1 MNAIRVIA
9 VPITISAKTLYC
21 SCRSTPVQY
30 HRTHVLDRMTLME
43 SRRDPFVRVTSV
55 QMADRPCATRL
66 GLALFALLL
75 ALIFPATAIAQA
87 YPCPQGPGPGERQ
100 IGTSG
105 GSHGVAA
112 MPMCVDD
119 GAPDDGQAAYPAGPA
134 PIHTAHWVFAIGTTA
149 DGHSAYVLAADPVF
163 AGDAEALLFRR
174 CNAAGVRDCRIV
186 RRFGSG
192 VFAVAQAADG
202 GYVHA
207 IYPYPELT
215 SEMRHGK
222 KARKQAEQAIIEA
235 CVQQTGGPCK
245 LKEIRPSNE
254 WSGYDR

>member
-1 MNAIRVIA
+1 MG
-9 VPITISAKTLYC
+9 
-21 SCRSTPVQY
+21 
-30 HRTHVLDRMTLME
+30 
-43 SRRDPFVRVTSV
+43 SRRNAFVRATS
-55 QMADRPCATRL
+55 APPAGSPCASRF
-66 GLALFALLL
+66 GSALFALLL
-75 ALIFPATAIAQA
+75 AWMLFPATVIAQA
-87 YPCPQGPGPGERQ
+87 YPCPQGPGPGQQQ
-100 IGTSG
+100 IGMSG

-112 MPMCVDD
+112 TPMCVDD
-119 GAPDDGQAAYPAGPA
+119 GAPDHGQAAYPTGPA

-149 DGHSAYVLAADPVF
+149 DGHPAYVLAADPVF
-163 AGDAEALLFRR
+163 AEDAETLLFRR
-174 CNAAGVRDCRIV
+174 CDAGGVRGCRIV
-186 RRFGSG
+186 RRFESG

-215 SEMRHGK
+215 SEIRHEK
-222 KARKQAEQAIIEA
+222 KARKQAELAIVEA

>member
-1 MNAIRVIA
+1 MPFCAPLISRKYLGLGL
-9 VPITISAKTLYC
+9 ISAPLRG
-21 SCRSTPVQY
+21 SPR
-30 HRTHVLDRMTLME
+30 E
-43 SRRDPFVRVTSV
+43 SRF
-55 QMADRPCATRL
+55 

-75 ALIFPATAIAQA
+75 AWMFPATVIAQA
-87 YPCPQGPGPGERQ
+87 YPCPQGPGPGEQQ

-119 GAPDDGQAAYPAGPA
+119 GAPDDGQAAYPTGPA
-134 PIHTAHWVFAIGTTA
+134 PIHTAHWVFAIGTVG
-149 DGHSAYVLAADPVF
+149 DGHPAYVLAADPVF
-163 AGDAEALLFRR
+163 AEDAEALLFRR
-174 CNAAGVRDCRIV
+174 CDAAGVRDCRIV
-186 RRFGSG
+186 RRFESG

-202 GYVHA
+202 GYVHGV
-207 IYPYPELT
+207 YPYPQIT

-222 KARKQAEQAIIEA
+222 KAGKQAGQAIVEA
-235 CVQQTGGPCK
+235 CVQQTGAPCK

>member
-1 MNAIRVIA
+1 MFLVA
-9 VPITISAKTLYC
+9 VL
-21 SCRSTPVQY
+21 
-30 HRTHVLDRMTLME
+30 
-43 SRRDPFVRVTSV
+43 
-55 QMADRPCATRL
+55 
-66 GLALFALLL
+66 
-75 ALIFPATAIAQA
+75 AQA
-87 YPCPQGPGPGERQ
+87 YPCPQGPGPGQQQ

-105 GSHGVAA
+105 GSHGVVA

-119 GAPDDGQAAYPAGPA
+119 DTQDSGQGAYPTGPA

-163 AGDAEALLFRR
+163 AEDAEALVFRR
-174 CNAAGVRDCRIV
+174 CDAAGVRGCRIV

-192 VFAVAQAADG
+192 LFAVAQAEDG

-207 IYPYPELT
+207 VYPYPQLT
-215 SEMRHGK
+215 SEIRHEK
-222 KARKQAEQAIIEA
+222 KARKQAEQAIVEA